1 MCANNITIEPRSAG
15 MTRGGPDRAE
25 HGQVTHDLDTRAM
38 QKDWLAGMDSEQLK
52 RTRSPRMETE
62 AWEMV
67 RYNYE

>member
-1 MCANNITIEPRSAG
+1 ME
-15 MTRGGPDRAE
+15 
-25 HGQVTHDLDTRAM
+25 
-38 QKDWLAGMDSEQLK
+38 KDWLAGMDSEQLK